1 MGQNLAEFFSWTN
14 LFEFFS
20 CEFFRKRTKKKPV
33 VAALMNQS
41 KETRCLRKYGRK
53 TNAFGLE
60 EKLSERC

>member
-1 MGQNLAEFFSWTN
+1 MAD
-14 LFEFFS
+14 
-20 CEFFRKRTKKKPV
+20 FFRNRTKKPEL

-41 KETRCLRKYGRK
+41 KETRCLRQYGRK